1 MFFESPHRTEA
12 SLAAM
17 AEAFDDDR
25 AGAVCRE
32 LTKTHEEGR
41 RGPLAELAAW
51 AADGVRGEVTLVV
64 AGVGI
69 AASRMSTASCI

>member
-1 MFFESPHRTEA
+1 MTTGQVPS
-12 SLAAM
+12 AAM
-17 AEAFDDDR
+17 
-25 AGAVCRE
+25 
-32 LTKTHEEGR
+32 TKTHEEGR

-51 AADGVRGEVTLVV
+51 AAWAVDGVRGEVTLVV